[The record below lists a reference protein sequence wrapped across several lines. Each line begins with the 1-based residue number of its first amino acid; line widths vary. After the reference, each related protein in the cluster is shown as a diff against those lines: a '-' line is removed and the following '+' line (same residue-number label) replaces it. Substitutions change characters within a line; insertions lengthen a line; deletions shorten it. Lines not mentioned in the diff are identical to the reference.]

1 MSDFKC
7 PRCGASMDPVD
18 GEWGLISGE
27 DLPRFG
33 SRTEIMITPRQVLR
47 VAAVR
52 CADEAC
58 GHLSFHA
65 GTPPS

>member
-1 MSDFKC
+1 MSDFNC

-33 SRTEIMITPRQVLR
+33 SRTEIMITPRRILR
-47 VAAVR
+47 VAALR
-52 CADEAC
+52 CTAEIC

-65 GTPPS
+65 ASPTS